1 MKHPL
6 LLATLL
12 TGSAFAQ
19 TVTMEQSNEPAIG
32 DTKTM
37 YACDSLT
44 DPLASTTGSGV
55 TWDYSNVI
63 GANSTKIIEIIDPA
77 TSAYSS
83 AYPTST
89 KGFSIQGSLTN
100 FYNSTATERVSQGF
114 VFEEPSLGVFVAT
127 FETDEQKTVTYPF
140 SNGSTLNDAFAGSLQ
155 FTFNG
160 MAQNPTCTGTSYASI
175 DGQGTLLL
183 PSGNTFT
190 DVIRYKIVDTVFT
203 QVNFIVPIDVIF
215 VRTQYEY
222 YDLTNDVLPLF
233 TYTYVNINQAGS
245 STPLATQTAILS
257 SVQPTEMASLSEVS
271 SLEFSIAPNP
281 ATDQFIVKTKGT
293 QPNSLTISDLSGR
306 ILKTVSELTNGQS
319 ISIADLPAGTYIVK
333 LDHADHAEKLI
344 IK

>member
-1 MKHPL
+1 MKHSL

-12 TGSAFAQ
+12 SGISFAQ
-19 TVTMEQSNEPAIG
+19 TVTMEQANEPTIG
-32 DTKTM
+32 NTKTM
-37 YACDSLT
+37 YVCDSLT

-55 TWDYSNVI
+55 TWDYSNVV

-127 FETDEQKTVTYPF
+127 FETDEQKTVSYPF
-140 SNGSTLNDAFAGSLQ
+140 AYGSTLNDAFAGSLQ

-160 MAQNPTCTGTSYASI
+160 VAQNPTCTGSSYASI
-175 DGQGTLLL
+175 DGEGTLLL
-183 PSGNTFT
+183 PSGNSFSN
-190 DVIRYKIVDTVFT
+190 VIRYKIVDTVFT
-203 QVNFIVPIDVIF
+203 QVAFIVPIDVIF

-257 SVQPTEMASLSEVS
+257 SVQPTAMASVFDITSN
-271 SLEFSIAPNP
+271 EFSISPNP
-281 ATDQFIVKTKGT
+281 TTDQFVLKMKANETH
-293 QPNSLTISDLSGR
+293 SLTISDLSGR
-306 ILKTVSELTNGQS
+306 AVKSIDDLSNGQAVS
-319 ISIADLPAGTYIVK
+319 VAGLPSGTYIVK
-333 LDHADHAEKLI
+333 LDHSEHTEKLI
-344 IK
+344 IN